1 MGYEAA
7 LKKAWEDL
15 VKLKPGKDLSVKFLA
30 DEYAIDTQAGKII
43 SLSCNIPAK
52 DFAGILILHY
62 LARRVSGLPPVS
74 REWLNFRE
82 LSGVEGY
89 SAAFRKRCI
98 EPLIRKYG
106 NSPLD
111 REFLVDAFEGVPAL
125 VKIWRKDEEFGADA
139 NIFFDATIKD
149 IFCTEDIIVLAG
161 FVAASL

>member
-15 VKLKPGKDLSVKFLA
+15 AKLKPGKNLSVKFLA
-30 DEYAIDTQAGKII
+30 DEYDIDMQARKVI
-43 SLSCNIPAK
+43 SVSCNIPAK
-52 DFAGILILHY
+52 DFAAILILHY
-62 LARRVSGLPPVS
+62 LARKLSGLPSVS

-89 SAAFRKRCI
+89 SGAFRKRCI

-106 NSPLD
+106 NSPRD
-111 REFLVDAFEGVPAL
+111 MEFLVDAFEGVPAL

-161 FVAASL
+161 LIAASL